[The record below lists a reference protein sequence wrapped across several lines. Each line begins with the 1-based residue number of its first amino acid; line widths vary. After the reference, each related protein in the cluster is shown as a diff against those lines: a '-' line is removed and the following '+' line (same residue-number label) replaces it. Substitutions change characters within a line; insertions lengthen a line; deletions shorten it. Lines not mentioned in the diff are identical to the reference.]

1 MSAAAIAALIVTG
14 VLIAALAFYLLWVVV
29 ILRRLVDTLGKVT
42 FGVSAIAYRVAPIG
56 SVVDDINGNLGAV
69 ADALEALV
77 SDLTVDLPEEANQ
90 AS

>member
-1 MSAAAIAALIVTG
+1 MSAAAIAALVVTG

-42 FGVSAIAYRVAPIG
+42 FGVAAIAHRVQPIG
-56 SVVDDINGNLGAV
+56 TVVEDINGNLGAV
-69 ADALEALV
+69 AGALEELV
-77 SDLTVDLPEEANQ
+77 ADLGAQTPAQ